1 MDLKRPN
8 KLRISGTPGDTESPP
23 AGDST
28 LGSSAFPVNEVA
40 ELVADTTANLRKAS
54 GPGTRAVLVTN
65 GVSSDDHQTA
75 LRVGIR
81 HRF

>member
-1 MDLKRPN
+1 MLGAGLQRASLEDSDWTTTTFTADYYLSKR
-8 KLRISGTPGDTESPP
+8 TDVY
-23 AGDST
+23 A
-28 LGSSAFPVNEVA
+28 
-40 ELVADTTANLRKAS
+40 TANLRKAS

-65 GVSSDDHQTA
+65 GVSSDDRQTA